1 MVSTTSQPVVLD
13 DHSLGHLLY
22 ALMSAFPLLLLPPLF
37 ALMISLG
44 QKGDKMSSLLY
55 SHIRWQRWSII
66 SLFSLLLLAYLVPQ
80 GWMAVSLSLL
90 ALLWFCHRTIKGWMN
105 LVDGLAI

>member
-37 ALMISLG
+37 ALLISLG
-44 QKGDKMSSLLY
+44 QKSDKMSSLLY
-55 SHIRWQRWSII
+55 SHIRWQRWSIV
-66 SLFSLLLLAYLVPQ
+66 SLLSMLLLAYLVPQ
-80 GWMAVSLSLL
+80 GWLTISLSLL
-90 ALLWFCHRTIKGWMN
+90 ALLWFCHRIIKGWMS
-105 LVDGLAI
+105 LLDGHAI